1 MYRVS
6 AIILGAALALSAAST
21 GGASAQMYGSGAI
34 PSGSYQASCTNARVR
49 GNTLVA
55 SCTNNSGQRV
65 RSSIAVNACANA
77 DIGNI
82 NGQLSCVRNGNMYGR
97 GRGRYGR
104 GRSGLYRPNYS
115 GGGLPAGSY
124 SQSCTNAQ
132 LNGSTLTATCT
143 AANGQS
149 ITSYLDISQCRS
161 TDDIGNV
168 NGQLR
173 CVYRGY

>member
-1 MYRVS
+1 MYRIS
-6 AIILGAALALSAAST
+6 ALALGAALALSAAST
-21 GGASAQMYGSGAI
+21 GGASAQMYGTGAV
-34 PSGSYQASCTNARVR
+34 PSGSYQSTCINARVR
-49 GNTLVA
+49 NNTLVA
-55 SCTNNSGQRV
+55 NCTNNSGQRV
-65 RSSIAVNACANA
+65 RTSIAVNACANA

-82 NGQLSCVRNGNMYGR
+82 NGQLSCVRNGSMYGR

-104 GRSGLYRPNYS
+104 GRSGLYRQNYS
-115 GGGLPAGSY
+115 GGLPAGSY
-124 SQSCTNAQ
+124 AQSCTNAQ

-149 ITSYLDISQCRS
+149 VTSYLDISQCRS

>member
-1 MYRVS
+1 MHRF
-6 AIILGAALALSAAST
+6 AIIALGAGLALSTLST
-21 GGASAQMYGSGAI
+21 GQAPAQTYGVI
-34 PSGSYQASCTNARVR
+34 PAGSYQQSCINARVR
-49 GNTLVA
+49 NNMLIA
-55 SCTNNSGQRV
+55 SCTTTSGQRV
-65 RSSIAVNACANA
+65 RSRINVNACRNA

-82 NGQLSCVRNGNMYGR
+82 NGQLACVRNGNMYGR

-104 GRSGLYRPNYS
+104 GRSGLYRQNYA
-115 GGGLPAGSY
+115 GGLPAGSY

-143 AANGQS
+143 SYNGTQV
-149 ITSYLDISQCRS
+149 TSYLDISQCRS

-173 CVYRGY
+173 CIYRGY

>member
-1 MYRVS
+1 MYRIS
-6 AIILGAALALSAAST
+6 AIFLGAALALAAAST
-21 GGASAQMYGSGAI
+21 GGASAQMNGTGAL
-34 PSGSYQASCTNARVR
+34 PSGSYQSSCTNARVR
-49 GNTLVA
+49 NNTLVA

-65 RSSIAVNACANA
+65 RSSIAVNACTNA

-97 GRGRYGR
+97 GRGRYGN
-104 GRSGLYRPNYS
+104 GRSGLYRQNSS
-115 GGGLPAGSY
+115 GSLPAGSY

-143 AANGQS
+143 AANGQTV
-149 ITSYLDISQCRS
+149 TSYLDISQCRS